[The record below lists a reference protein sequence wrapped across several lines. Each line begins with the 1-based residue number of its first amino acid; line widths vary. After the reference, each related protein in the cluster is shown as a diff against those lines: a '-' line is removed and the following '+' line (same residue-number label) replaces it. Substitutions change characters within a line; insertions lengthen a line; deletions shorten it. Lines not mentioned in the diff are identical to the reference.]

1 VAGAWPTIGRAPRAR
16 RVGPYDWDGD
26 AREMLDRS
34 LCKPGRLAPVL
45 RAGQVKGAR
54 QIVTQ
59 ARRRATVP

>member
-1 VAGAWPTIGRAPRAR
+1 
-16 RVGPYDWDGD
+16 
-26 AREMLDRS
+26 MLDRS